1 MTKDKILRVFFFSL
15 VGLVVVNLLLLDF
28 FFFSTKKEEVSPA
41 KIELTTPTTPQAS
54 PADICGLAC
63 QEAIAK
69 AIATLAAQPKPA
81 ASPVAKTQGPS
92 EIYIPVGA
100 GSTTS
105 LDWIDIPGA
114 EVYIDTTK
122 YGKIKEAY
130 FEAQL
135 RVPTANG
142 SVCARVFN
150 QTDKSFVFSSEV
162 CSTSQK
168 GERVTSP
175 KINLYSGNKLYRVQ
189 MRVTMSY
196 EGILDLGRIKLVW
209 E

>member
-1 MTKDKILRVFFFSL
+1 MSKERILKVFFFFL
-15 VGLVVVNLLLLDF
+15 GGLIVVNLLLLDF
-28 FFFSTKKEEVSPA
+28 VIFTKKEEKTLPEMEA
-41 KIELTTPTTPQAS
+41 DLQATA
-54 PADICGLAC
+54 PADTCDSTC
-63 QEAIAK
+63 QEAIAR
-69 AIATLAAQPKPA
+69 AVATLAAEFKKTPFPTAPSTPSVTPKE
-81 ASPVAKTQGPS
+81 V
-92 EIYIPVGA
+92 YIPVGA
-100 GSTTS
+100 GSTSS
-105 LDWIDIPGA
+105 LDWTDIPGA
-114 EVYIDTTK
+114 EVFVDTIK

-142 SVCARVFN
+142 SVCARIFN
-150 QTDKSFVFSSEV
+150 QTDKAFVFSSEV

-175 KINLYSGNKLYRVQ
+175 KISLYSGNKLYRIQ
-189 MRVTMSY
+189 MKVTMPY

>member
-1 MTKDKILRVFFFSL
+1 MTKDKITKVFFLF
-15 VGLVVVNLLLLDF
+15 VGGLAILNLFILDF
-28 FFFSTKKEEVSPA
+28 FLLTKKEEEKALPGG
-41 KIELTTPTTPQAS
+41 IEIIKPESQATVA
-54 PADICGLAC
+54 ADICGPAC
-63 QEAIAK
+63 QEEIGRAIS
-69 AIATLAAQPKPA
+69 TLVAQPKKPSTPTSAPSPA
-81 ASPVAKTQGPS
+81 
-92 EIYIPVGA
+92 EIYISVGA

-105 LDWIDIPGA
+105 LDWTDVPAA

-122 YGKIKEAY
+122 YGKIREAY

-135 RVPTANG
+135 RVPMANG
-142 SVCARVFN
+142 SVCARIFN
-150 QTDKSFVFSSEV
+150 QTDKAFVFSSEV

-175 KINLYSGNKLYRVQ
+175 KISLYSGNKLYRIQ
-189 MRVTMSY
+189 MKVTMPY